1 VDLVA
6 FLVVVALLGAAV
18 WIISAPLRREPE
30 DAAPMDPAPAADVQ
44 QLEAAR
50 DAKYRE
56 IRDAEMDVRTGKLSR
71 EDHRALDATLRA
83 EAVKILRDLDAAHDA
98 QASQGSGQS
107 TS

>member
-1 VDLVA
+1 MA

-30 DAAPMDPAPAADVQ
+30 DAPPSDPAAVADVE

-56 IRDAEMDVRTGKLSR
+56 IRDAEMDLRTGKLSAA
-71 EDHRALDATLRA
+71 DHRAVDATLRA
-83 EAVKILRDLDAAHDA
+83 EAAEILRELDVARDA
-98 QASQGSGQS
+98 SEAQDSGQS

>member
-1 VDLVA
+1 M

-18 WIISAPLRREPE
+18 WFISAPLRREPE
-30 DAAPMDPAPAADVQ
+30 DAAPADPGPAADVE

-56 IRDAEMDVRTGKLSR
+56 IRDAEMDVRTGKLSE

-83 EAVKILRDLDAAHDA
+83 EAVKILRDLDAARDHA
-98 QASQGSGQS
+98 AGSGQT

>member
-1 VDLVA
+1 VDILA

-18 WIISAPLRREPE
+18 WIISAPLRRESE
-30 DAAPMDPAPAADVQ
+30 DAVPSDPAPAADVQ

-56 IRDAEMDVRTGKLSR
+56 IRDAEMDLRTGKLS
-71 EDHRALDATLRA
+71 EADHREVDATLRA
-83 EAVKILRDLDAAHDA
+83 EAVKILRDLDAARQEAGPQDN
-98 QASQGSGQS
+98 GQS